1 MNRPIAPATWT
12 ATLAVATPQHATGF
26 RSDIEGL
33 RAVSVAAVVLF
44 HAYPDTLPG
53 GFIGVDVFFVISGF
67 LITRLLIR
75 ELAATGRIELADFW
89 ARRIRRILPAATFVL
104 CATALI
110 ALMLPS
116 VDARL
121 LGRHIIAGS
130 LFYYNWRQ
138 AGNAVDY
145 LGQEDRG
152 NPLLHYWSLAVEE
165 QFYLVWPLLLTLVAL
180 FMRERA
186 ARNLRGPLVAL
197 IAVLAVASFAYCV
210 CLTATDGPLAFFS
223 TLTRSWQ
230 FLAGAMV
237 AVISLR
243 ARPEGQPLAG
253 AIGVACMLVLLAS
266 FVWISESI
274 PYPGVAAAVPT
285 LATALLLHYGASSDS
300 WSSAALSAAPLRY
313 VGRISF
319 SWYLWHWPLI
329 VFLGL
334 ASVEGGMLAGS
345 TVPASLA
352 IVLSFCLAAAT
363 YHHIEQPVR
372 YSASLMAS
380 RRTTFVFGACLIA
393 TGVLTG
399 LAMKWFA
406 PDAVHIGHDV
416 FISRA
421 AIKDDRPVIYSDRC
435 LLRHKDVNYAECVY
449 GAAFGKK
456 TVVLFGDSHAGN
468 WFSALDIAAKKQG
481 WRLLVRIKAS
491 CRPIEAPQVHA
502 DGRDYPECGKW
513 RSIVLEELES
523 ASTQL
528 IVVAGMSSR
537 HLAVDEQKIFQR
549 LANVAPTVAMR
560 DTPVL
565 PESPSNCLSRAEH
578 PGDCVWHLKD
588 FPSKNS
594 YPKTAE
600 SKLPMGVEILDLNER
615 VCPQSECRAVTV
627 GRVLMTDKHHL
638 TDSFSATLSD
648 EFGKLLIQHTE

>member
-1 MNRPIAPATWT
+1 MNRPIATATSA
-12 ATLAVATPQHATGF
+12 ATLAVATPQHVTGF
-26 RSDIEGL
+26 RPDIEGL

-44 HAYPDTLPG
+44 HAFPDTLPG

-75 ELAATGRIELADFW
+75 ELEATGRIGLADFW
-89 ARRIRRILPAATFVL
+89 GRRIRRILPAATFVL

-138 AGNAVDY
+138 AGDAVDY
-145 LGQEDRG
+145 LGQEDRD

-180 FMRERA
+180 FLRERA
-186 ARNLRGPLVAL
+186 ARNRSGPFVAL
-197 IAVLAVASFAYCV
+197 IAFLAIASFAYCV
-210 CLTATDGPLAFFS
+210 HLTATNGPLAFFS

-230 FLAGAMV
+230 LLAGAMV
-237 AVISLR
+237 AVISLH
-243 ARPEGQPLAG
+243 ARPERQPLAG
-253 AIGVACMLVLLAS
+253 AIGVACMFVLLAS
-266 FVWISESI
+266 FVWISERV
-274 PYPGVAAAVPT
+274 PYPGVAAAAPT
-285 LATALLLHYGASSDS
+285 LATALLIHYGASSDS

-329 VFLGL
+329 VFMGV
-334 ASVEGGMLAGS
+334 AFVERGIEADS
-345 TVPASLA
+345 TAPLWLA

-363 YHHIEQPVR
+363 YHHIEKPVR

-380 RRTTFVFGACLIA
+380 RRATFVFGACLIA

-399 LAMKWFA
+399 LTMKGFA
-406 PDAVHIGHDV
+406 PDAVHVGNGV
-416 FISRA
+416 FVSRA

-435 LLRHKDVNYAECVY
+435 LLRFKDVSYAECAY
-449 GAAFGKK
+449 GAVSGKK

-468 WFSALDIAAKKQG
+468 WFSALDIAAKKHG

-491 CRPIEAPQVHA
+491 CRPIEAPQVHG

-513 RSIVLEELES
+513 RGSVLKELES
-523 ASTQL
+523 SGPQL
-528 IVVAGMSSR
+528 IIVSSMRNR
-537 HLAVDEQKIFQR
+537 HSAVDEQKVFRR
-549 LANVAPTVAMR
+549 LAAVAPTVVMR

-565 PESPSNCLSRAEH
+565 PESPGNCLSRAEH

-588 FPSKNS
+588 LPSKKS

-600 SKLPMGVEILDLNER
+600 SKLPKGVEILDLNGR
-615 VCPQSECRAVTV
+615 VCPQGECRAVTAK
-627 GRVLMTDKHHL
+627 RVLMADKHHL

-648 EFGKLLIQHTE
+648 EFEKILVQHAK